1 MLNCY
6 KRKKL
11 LILTLLLIV
20 IYIQIKKI
28 IIIQPAGMD
37 SNI

>member
-6 KRKKL
+6 KRRKL

-20 IYIQIKKI
+20 IYIQIKKN
-28 IIIQPAGMD
+28 IIIQSAGMD